1 MPRVVA
7 VSRDAAHRFSKPVV
21 EQITL
26 VAGFGIEGD
35 AHAGETVQHL
45 SRKRVDPSAPN
56 LRQVHV
62 IHSELFEEVG
72 EQGFTVAP
80 GDMGE
85 NITTSGVDLLSLPE
99 GTRLRL
105 GADAVVE
112 LTGLRNPCHQ
122 IEKFQPGLLMQV
134 VEKKASGLVRK
145 AGVMGIVATG
155 GSVKPGDAIVV
166 VLPPEPHA
174 PLVYRTPHVSDD
186 AGGRRSADT

>member
-21 EQITL
+21 DQIVL
-26 VAGFGIEGD
+26 VAGIGIEGD

-72 EQGFTVAP
+72 EHGFTVAP

-85 NITTSGVDLLSLPE
+85 NITTSGVDLLTLPT
-99 GTRLRL
+99 GTVLQF
-105 GADAVVE
+105 GDDASIE
-112 LTGLRNPCHQ
+112 ITGLRNPCSQ
-122 IEKFQPGLLMQV
+122 INGFEPGLLKAVLGKDENGV
-134 VEKKASGLVRK
+134 VERK
-145 AGVMGIVATG
+145 GGVMSIVLSSGA
-155 GSVKPGDAIVV
+155 VRAGDEITVM
-166 VLPPEPHA
+166 LPPEP
-174 PLVYRTPHVSDD
+174 RTPLQPV
-186 AGGRRSADT
+186 